1 MPNLTVAYLL
11 GALSFFGVAGL
22 NRFYLG
28 KPVTGVLWFLT
39 GGMFMIGA
47 IYDMITMERQV
58 AEAAARRGLAP
69 APAPIAPPRPAL
81 PPNPV
86 IDLELRVLRLA
97 EHHQGRLT
105 TPIVASQLGIP
116 LADAERKLDGLAAN
130 GHAEI
135 DVTDDGVIVYDFPAL
150 RLAS

>member
-28 KPVTGVLWFLT
+28 KPVTGVIWFLT
-39 GGMFMIGA
+39 GGLFFVGA

-58 AEAAARRGLAP
+58 AEVAARRSFPPQVA
-69 APAPIAPPRPAL
+69 PRPAL
-81 PPNPV
+81 AADPV
-86 IDLELRVLRLA
+86 VDLELRVLRLA
-97 EHHQGRLT
+97 EHHRGRVT
-105 TPIVASQLGIP
+105 TAIVASQLGIP
-116 LADAERKLDGLAAN
+116 LADAERKLDDLAAH

-135 DVTDDGVIVYDFPAL
+135 EATDEGIIVYDFPSL